1 MDTTTTIVVH
11 KINPADEADILET
24 TEVSVADTNE
34 HK

>member
-1 MDTTTTIVVH
+1 MDTTTTIVH

-24 TEVSVADTNE
+24 NEVSFADTNG